1 MQPYTAPSDPS
12 DVMRTLADPTRR
24 SLYEAI
30 VTRGE
35 TSVIDLTRGTDVS
48 QPAVSQHLKALRAA
62 RLVNERREGRNNFYS
77 ATPDGLAPLVDW
89 VGHYGAFWRDRMT
102 ALRTLLSE
110 IDPK

>member
-1 MQPYTAPSDPS
+1 MQTPAVVVDPS
-12 DVMRTLADPTRR
+12 VVLRTLADPTRR

-30 VTRGE
+30 VSRGE
-35 TSVIDLTRGTDVS
+35 TTVIDLTRGANVS
-48 QPAVSQHLKALRAA
+48 QPAVSQHLKALRTA
-62 RLVNERREGRNNFYS
+62 RLVNERREGRNNYYS

-102 ALRTLLSE
+102 ALKTLLSE